1 MYNTIGSISTAITRK
16 KPLTPLSSPRQ
27 SPKSNN
33 SNSNKSGNGSRS
45 TGHGVHEG
53 VVHNKIP
60 REHSFNDNKSD
71 IRSNKEEG
79 TDTADN
85 DHDDDDGIDP
95 SNSHSNSS
103 KLKRTLGVMDLIFYG
118 IGCSVGAGIY
128 SLVGIGAKTAGP
140 AISLSFALCGIAC
153 CFTSLSYAEFAA
165 RVPLAGS
172 AYTFTYV
179 SFGEL
184 AGWLVGWNL
193 TLGYAVSA
201 AAVSRSWA
209 VYVSNFLQGLL
220 LQLQQKDESPSSTI
234 VFFDTILQ
242 WLVKA
247 PLPRTSFFGSST
259 RSSSSSYTT
268 DNHNH
273 NDNDCC
279 PLAAIV
285 ILLCTII
292 LIKGAK
298 ESTKFNTIM
307 TILNLSVLGFVVVAG
322 LVTGSVRFD
331 NLGLS
336 SLLVEESSLSEISDS
351 SSSESSESSFFGT
364 NGFDGVGRA
373 AGLVFF
379 SYLGF
384 DMVSCLS
391 EEVINPER
399 NMPIGI
405 VGSLISS
412 TVIYVVVSLV
422 VVGMVPIALLGEDIP
437 IVNCML
443 ANACCTH
450 DEQIHDVMIHN
461 NIDDDDTFECL
472 TYSSCEQTA
481 DDGSSLSNFHFLLL
495 LLGSKIVSIGAIFGL
510 TTATFACLMGQ
521 PRIFYSMAQDGL
533 LFDIYGRI
541 DPDTGVP
548 TAGTILT
555 GIMTATVA
563 CFIDLES
570 LANTISL
577 GTLMVFTFVNAGII
591 VLRTT
596 PPTATTTDEMIDAED
611 CADGHHNNNNS
622 HCMPPDNERSSL
634 ISHRKT
640 TNKDS
645 SGLGID
651 QAAENDNKTKKCCGK
666 RFSHLLPDEGGVM
679 MLEQMH
685 NSSSTISFVST
696 TSTIDNDDTTN
707 SRNSI
712 STTSVDGGSGSGSGV
727 GRRKDIHNSNGSK
740 PYWFTF
746 LFTISA
752 VLISTGFSRGWP
764 LQLVIILLLVFIFST
779 GVLFS
784 LKLTTTTTPNS
795 SSNDNGTYDDSSS
808 STSFKC
814 PFVPAVPLLG
824 ILCNS
829 YMMGSMPSSTW
840 FVIMIWLMI
849 GLGFYFT
856 YGIHHSKL
864 QKNPSS

>member
-16 KPLTPLSSPRQ
+16 KPLTPLSSPKQ
-27 SPKSNN
+27 SPKPHNK
-33 SNSNKSGNGSRS
+33 SNKSGSGSSS
-45 TGHGVHEG
+45 TGHGGQGG
-53 VVHNKIP
+53 VPTASSNSESKNKTT
-60 REHSFNDNKSD
+60 
-71 IRSNKEEG
+71 EG
-79 TDTADN
+79 TTV
-85 DHDDDDGIDP
+85 HDQDSASSD
-95 SNSHSNSS
+95 SNHSNHSTS
-103 KLKRTLGVMDLIFYG
+103 TSAKLQRTLGVMDLIFYG

-128 SLVGIGAKTAGP
+128 SLVGLGAQTAGP

-209 VYVSNFLQGLL
+209 VYVSQFVQGLFP
-220 LQLQQKDESPSSTI
+220 KDSSSATTSSSSSMI
-234 VFFDTILQ
+234 TVLDTILQ

-247 PLPRTSFFGSST
+247 PLP
-259 RSSSSSYTT
+259 YY
-268 DNHNH
+268 NQQ
-273 NDNDCC
+273 DCC
-279 PLAAIV
+279 LLAAIV
-285 ILLCTII
+285 IILCTIV

-322 LVTGSVRFD
+322 LVTGSVRLD

-336 SLLVEESSLSEISDS
+336 SSFSSLFASSASSESGELSDS
-351 SSSESSESSFFGT
+351 SASSASESSFFGT

-450 DEQIHDVMIHN
+450 EEQLQDVMIHQN
-461 NIDDDDTFECL
+461 ENAADNTNHPFDCL
-472 TYSSCEQTA
+472 SYSSCQQTA
-481 DDGSSLSNFHFLLL
+481 AAAVDDGASSFSHFHFLVLFM
-495 LLGSKIVSIGAIFGL
+495 GSKIISVGAIFGL

-533 LFDIYGRI
+533 LFEIYGRI
-541 DPDTGVP
+541 DPHTGVP

-555 GIMTATVA
+555 GLMTATVA

-596 PPTATTTDEMIDAED
+596 PPTPTPTVTTDDEMIDVDENRNN
-611 CADGHHNNNNS
+611 NNNNS
-622 HCMPPDNERSSL
+622 HDMLPTNERSSL
-634 ISHRKT
+634 ITTSHRKT
-640 TNKDS
+640 MYTN
-645 SGLGID
+645 
-651 QAAENDNKTKKCCGK
+651 ENENENQNKNKKCCG
-666 RFSHLLPDEGGVM
+666 RRSCHLLPDEGGIM
-679 MLEQMH
+679 TIKQLQQSSRR
-685 NSSSTISFVST
+685 SSSTASFVPISPSTSLSTTNNDTPTRSNATTST
-696 TSTIDNDDTTN
+696 TSAAVD
-707 SRNSI
+707 
-712 STTSVDGGSGSGSGV
+712 DGGSGSV
-727 GRRKDIHNSNGSK
+727 RRDTMHNSNGVK
-740 PYWFTF
+740 PYLCTL

-752 VLISTGFSRGWP
+752 VLMSTGFSRGWP
-764 LQLVIILLLVFIFST
+764 LPLVLLFLLVLVVST
-779 GVLFS
+779 GVLFR
-784 LKLTTTTTPNS
+784 LQLTTTTTTTS
-795 SSNDNGTYDDSSS
+795 KSKSNDAAAGTNTKNDAA
-808 STSFKC
+808 STSFQC

-840 FVIMIWLMI
+840 FVIMIWLML

-864 QKNPSS
+864 QK

>member
-16 KPLTPLSSPRQ
+16 KPLTPLSSPKQ
-27 SPKSNN
+27 SPKPHNK
-33 SNSNKSGNGSRS
+33 SNKSGSGSSS
-45 TGHGVHEG
+45 TGHGGQGG
-53 VVHNKIP
+53 VPTASSNSESKNKTT
-60 REHSFNDNKSD
+60 
-71 IRSNKEEG
+71 EG
-79 TDTADN
+79 TTV
-85 DHDDDDGIDP
+85 HDQDSASSD
-95 SNSHSNSS
+95 SNHSNHSTS
-103 KLKRTLGVMDLIFYG
+103 TSAKLQRTLGVMDLIFYG

-128 SLVGIGAKTAGP
+128 SLVGLGAQTAGP

-209 VYVSNFLQGLL
+209 VYVSQFVQGLFP
-220 LQLQQKDESPSSTI
+220 KDSSSATTSSSSSMI
-234 VFFDTILQ
+234 TVLATILQ

-247 PLPRTSFFGSST
+247 PLP
-259 RSSSSSYTT
+259 YY
-268 DNHNH
+268 NQQ
-273 NDNDCC
+273 DCC

-285 ILLCTII
+285 IILCTIV

-322 LVTGSVRFD
+322 LVTGSVRLD

-336 SLLVEESSLSEISDS
+336 SSFSSLFAS
-351 SSSESSESSFFGT
+351 SASSESESESSFFGT

-391 EEVINPER
+391 EEVTNPER

-450 DEQIHDVMIHN
+450 EEQLQDVMIHQN
-461 NIDDDDTFECL
+461 ENAADNTNHPFDCL
-472 TYSSCEQTA
+472 SYSSCQQTA
-481 DDGSSLSNFHFLLL
+481 AAAVDDGASSFSHFHFLVLFM
-495 LLGSKIVSIGAIFGL
+495 GSKIISVGAIFGL

-533 LFDIYGRI
+533 LFEIYGRI
-541 DPDTGVP
+541 DPHTGVP

-555 GIMTATVA
+555 GLMTATVA

-596 PPTATTTDEMIDAED
+596 PPTPTPTVTVTTDDEMIDVDENRNN
-611 CADGHHNNNNS
+611 NNNNS
-622 HCMPPDNERSSL
+622 HDMLPTNERSSL
-634 ISHRKT
+634 ITTSHRKT
-640 TNKDS
+640 MYTN
-645 SGLGID
+645 
-651 QAAENDNKTKKCCGK
+651 ENENENQNKNKKCCG
-666 RFSHLLPDEGGVM
+666 RRSCHLLPDEGGIM
-679 MLEQMH
+679 TIKQLQQSSRR
-685 NSSSTISFVST
+685 SSSTASFVPISPSTSLSTTNNDTPTRSNATTST
-696 TSTIDNDDTTN
+696 TSAAVD
-707 SRNSI
+707 
-712 STTSVDGGSGSGSGV
+712 DGGSGSV
-727 GRRKDIHNSNGSK
+727 RRDTMHNSNGVK
-740 PYWFTF
+740 PYLCTL

-752 VLISTGFSRGWP
+752 VLMSTGFSRGWP
-764 LQLVIILLLVFIFST
+764 LPLVLLFLLVLVVST
-779 GVLFS
+779 GVLFR
-784 LKLTTTTTPNS
+784 LQLTTTTTTTS
-795 SSNDNGTYDDSSS
+795 KSKSNDAAAGTNTKNDAA
-808 STSFKC
+808 STSFQC

-840 FVIMIWLMI
+840 FVIMIWLML

-864 QKNPSS
+864 QK

>member
-16 KPLTPLSSPRQ
+16 KPLTPLSSPKQ
-27 SPKSNN
+27 SPKPHNK
-33 SNSNKSGNGSRS
+33 SNKSGSGSSS
-45 TGHGVHEG
+45 TGHGGQGG
-53 VVHNKIP
+53 VPTASSNSESKNKTT
-60 REHSFNDNKSD
+60 
-71 IRSNKEEG
+71 EG
-79 TDTADN
+79 TTV
-85 DHDDDDGIDP
+85 HDQDSASSD
-95 SNSHSNSS
+95 SNHSNHSTS
-103 KLKRTLGVMDLIFYG
+103 TSAKLQRTLGVMDLIFYG

-128 SLVGIGAKTAGP
+128 SLVGLGAQTAGP

-209 VYVSNFLQGLL
+209 VYVSQFVQGLFP
-220 LQLQQKDESPSSTI
+220 KDSSSATTSSSSSMI
-234 VFFDTILQ
+234 TVLDTILQ

-247 PLPRTSFFGSST
+247 PLP
-259 RSSSSSYTT
+259 YY
-268 DNHNH
+268 NQQ
-273 NDNDCC
+273 DCC
-279 PLAAIV
+279 LLAAIV
-285 ILLCTII
+285 IILCTIV

-322 LVTGSVRFD
+322 LVTGSVRLD

-336 SLLVEESSLSEISDS
+336 SSFSSLFASSASSESGELSDS
-351 SSSESSESSFFGT
+351 SASSASESSFFGT

-450 DEQIHDVMIHN
+450 EEQLQDVMIHQN
-461 NIDDDDTFECL
+461 ENAADNTNHPFDCL
-472 TYSSCEQTA
+472 SYSSCQQTA
-481 DDGSSLSNFHFLLL
+481 AAAVDDGASSFSHFHFLVLFM
-495 LLGSKIVSIGAIFGL
+495 GSKIISVGAIFGL

-533 LFDIYGRI
+533 LFEIYGRI
-541 DPDTGVP
+541 DPHTGVP

-555 GIMTATVA
+555 GLMTATVA

-596 PPTATTTDEMIDAED
+596 PPTPTPTVTTDDEMIDVDENRNN
-611 CADGHHNNNNS
+611 NNNNS
-622 HCMPPDNERSSL
+622 HDMLPTNERSSL
-634 ISHRKT
+634 ITTSHRKT
-640 TNKDS
+640 MYTN
-645 SGLGID
+645 
-651 QAAENDNKTKKCCGK
+651 ENENENQNKNKKCCG
-666 RFSHLLPDEGGVM
+666 RRSCHLLPDEGGIM
-679 MLEQMH
+679 TIKQLQQSSRR
-685 NSSSTISFVST
+685 SSSTASFVSISPSPS
-696 TSTIDNDDTTN
+696 TSMSTTN
-707 SRNSI
+707 NEHTPTRSNATT
-712 STTSVDGGSGSGSGV
+712 STTSVDVDDGGSGGV
-727 GRRKDIHNSNGSK
+727 RRDAMHNNSNGLK
-740 PYWFTF
+740 PYWCTF

-752 VLISTGFSRGWP
+752 VLLSTGFSRGWP
-764 LQLVIILLLVFIFST
+764 LPLVLLFLLVLVVST
-779 GVLFS
+779 GVLFR
-784 LKLTTTTTPNS
+784 LQLTTTTTTTS
-795 SSNDNGTYDDSSS
+795 KSKSNDAAAGTNTKNDAA
-808 STSFKC
+808 STSFQC
-814 PFVPAVPLLG
+814 PFVSAVPLLG

-840 FVIMIWLMI
+840 FVIMIWLML

-864 QKNPSS
+864 QK